1 MKDKWADKLRARFED
16 REDLGKERLF
26 KEYFE
31 PQGLDKAEVMS
42 CFEEIEMGFHI
53 PVGILRPSDKLTKL
67 TERVPA
73 SNPFEWLWWLGR
85 NEFSDQGLLE
95 ELGVR
100 MKNKGT
106 SNDWKLIDTFDD
118 LVQAWCGKKPKTN

>member
-1 MKDKWADKLRARFED
+1 MKDRWAEKLRERFAG
-16 REDLGKERLF
+16 REDLGKQKLF
-26 KEYFE
+26 EEYFE
-31 PQGLDKAEVMS
+31 PEGLERAQVMS

-53 PVGILRPSDKLTKL
+53 PVGILRPSDRLTKL
-67 TERVPA
+67 TERIPA

-100 MKNKGT
+100 MK
-106 SNDWKLIDTFDD
+106 
-118 LVQAWCGKKPKTN
+118 